1 MLDDPCSFAKTLN
14 RLTSILDTVL
24 RQDAVAPIAHTAH
37 NLCTTAPVRR
47 WVVCN
52 GVVLLLREPLP
63 VPAVEPLLEVRAH
76 LVPALAVRVT
86 HDGLVR

>member
-1 MLDDPCSFAKTLN
+1 MHLACV
-14 RLTSILDTVL
+14 LTSILDTVF

-52 GVVLLLREPLP
+52 RVILLLRKPLS
-63 VPAVEPLLEVRAH
+63 VTAIESLLEVRAH